1 MTNLKTMSQLI
12 SAINNNEKI
21 ETTTDVFFFNNNNAS
36 VIPDH
41 PDDSFF
47 NEFDDN
53 KLTAVK
59 LIIEGKNDIYEYTKQ
74 RIDSLINRQS
84 YIISERKS
92 YKATDE
98 QKLMYS
104 FVVTTVAAGVCTGLY
119 YAFTAVMAAKAAPGF
134 MVIVAGVSL
143 IGAISSYN
151 SLCDKAAMRNQQEFK
166 KINTGNKNSAEPSS
180 TFTPVKGNTAT
191 ISKSTKSNPT
201 LNNKNTM

>member
-1 MTNLKTMSQLI
+1 MPNLETMSQLI
-12 SAINNNEKI
+12 NAINNNEKI
-21 ETTTDVFFFNNNNAS
+21 EMRNDVFFYNDDDVS
-36 VIPDH
+36 VIADKT
-41 PDDSFF
+41 DDSFF

-59 LIIEGKNDIYEYTKQ
+59 LIIEGNNDISESTKQ
-74 RIDSLINRQS
+74 RIGSLINQQS
-84 YIISERKS
+84 DIISERKS
-92 YKATDE
+92 YKATVE

-104 FVVTTVAAGVCTGLY
+104 FAVTAVAAGVCTGLY

-143 IGAISSYN
+143 IGALSSYN

-180 TFTPVKGNTAT
+180 KFTQAQGNIAT
-191 ISKSTKSNPT
+191 INNSSQSTP
-201 LNNKNTM
+201 LPENKKTM